1 MRFGFM
7 IRAARN
13 TIKDNK
19 FLYVHSTHSCF
30 FAFSSFAPLS
40 WCALYVTHLGWKKR
54 ERARICAMDTF
65 FFFVHVAEPWQD
77 GLKLLSLSHFHVF
90 YCMYPSVSCF
100 AHAITKICLF
110 CDWIYRSKIIIYK
123 AKYIIRPKERH
134 SVFVYARQFKL
145 SSYFLFWRNALSFI
159 IIESTH

>member
-1 MRFGFM
+1 MCKLSSEWDRCCTDVTQMRFGFM

-54 ERARICAMDTF
+54 ESDGHIFLLCSRCWAMAGRTQITFAIPFSCILLHVSKCVLLCTRHHENLFVLWLDISLENHHLQSEIYHQAQRATQCVCVCAT
-65 FFFVHVAEPWQD
+65 
-77 GLKLLSLSHFHVF
+77 
-90 YCMYPSVSCF
+90 
-100 AHAITKICLF
+100 I
-110 CDWIYRSKIIIYK
+110 
-123 AKYIIRPKERH
+123 
-134 SVFVYARQFKL
+134 
-145 SSYFLFWRNALSFI
+145 
-159 IIESTH
+159 